1 MHEKEACQ
9 RGERQKS
16 MMEKPDSSDIQ
27 LVIRQFLGVFPLV
40 QDVGRSIPTQISQGS
55 KTFES
60 YIKQIFLSNMF
71 WDASELVLCM
81 QLEFKEEKYNEKT
94 EKEEED

>member
-1 MHEKEACQ
+1 
-9 RGERQKS
+9 
-16 MMEKPDSSDIQ
+16 MMEKPDSSDTQ
-27 LVIRQFLGVFPLV
+27 LVIRHFLGVFSLL
-40 QDVGRSIPTQISQGS
+40 QDVGRWIPTQISQGS

-60 YIKQIFLSNMF
+60 HIKQIFLSNMV

-81 QLEFKEEKYNEKT
+81 QLEFKEEKQNEKT